1 MEIPYHRAAIGEDE
15 IAEVVDTLRSGWLT
29 TGKRT
34 RDFESAFAN
43 YVEAEHAVA
52 MNSCTAAL
60 HLALEA
66 CGVGEGD
73 AVIVPTMTFAATA
86 EVVRYL
92 GAEPVFVDCL
102 PDDGNLDP
110 AGLDAAAERAR
121 QQGRR
126 LAAVMPVHYG
136 GQACDMEAVHG
147 FAQRADGIR
156 VIEDAAH
163 CCPAHWRENET
174 AAWRSVGSG
183 SDVACFSFYANKCIT
198 TGEGGMATTN
208 DLELAER
215 MRIMSLHGLSKD
227 AWKRFSS
234 DGSPEYLI
242 LDAGYK
248 YNLTDIASALGI
260 HQLARADE
268 LRDRRRAVAGM
279 YLRKLADLDEV
290 RLPWEDDNRQHAW
303 HLFVVRLDI
312 DALTIGRREFAT
324 LLRERGITT
333 SLHWRPLHMH
343 PYYVE
348 HCGHAAEDFPNAAR
362 LHDEMISLPLFPDM
376 TEEQVDYVCATI
388 RDIVA
393 EHLKTAKAEAEA

>member
-1 MEIPYHRAAIGEDE
+1 MMEVPYHRAAIGEAE
-15 IAEVVDTLRSGWLT
+15 ISEVVATLRSGWLT

-43 YVEAEHAVA
+43 YVGAEHAVA

-60 HLALEA
+60 HLGLEA

-102 PDDGNLDP
+102 ADDGNLDP
-110 AGLDAAAERAR
+110 AGLDAAAERA
-121 QQGRR
+121 QQKGLRV
-126 LAAVMPVHYG
+126 AALMPVHYG
-136 GQACDMEAVHG
+136 GQACDMAAVQA
-147 FAQRADGIR
+147 FAEKLGQLRI
-156 VIEDAAH
+156 IEDAAH
-163 CCPAHWRENET
+163 CCPAHWRADQDSE
-174 AAWRSVGSG
+174 WQSVGSG

-198 TGEGGMATTN
+198 TGEGGMATTDN
-208 DLELAER
+208 EELADR

-242 LDAGYK
+242 LDTGYK

-268 LRDRRRAVAGM
+268 LRDRRRVVAEM
-279 YLRKLADLDEV
+279 YLQRLDDIEEV
-290 RLPWEDDNRQHAW
+290 RLPWEDENRQHAW
-303 HLFVVRLDI
+303 HLFVVRLDTTTLNI
-312 DALTIGRREFAT
+312 DRREFSR

-343 PYYVE
+343 PYYIE
-348 HCGHAAEDFPNAAR
+348 HCAHAAEDFPNAAR

-376 TEEQVDYVCATI
+376 TEEQVDYVCMAI
-388 RDIVA
+388 REIVA
-393 EHLKTAKAEAEA
+393 RHLKSSVDKT

>member
-15 IAEVVDTLRSGWLT
+15 IAEVVETLRSGWLT

-34 RDFESAFAN
+34 RDFETAFAK
-43 YVEAEHAVA
+43 YVDAEHAVA

-110 AGLDAAAERAR
+110 GGLDAAAERAQ

-136 GQACDMEAVHG
+136 GQACDMVAVHG
-147 FAQRADGIR
+147 FAERIDGLR

-163 CCPAHWRENET
+163 CCPAHWREDENSE
-174 AAWRSVGSG
+174 WRSVGSG

-198 TGEGGMATTN
+198 TGEGGMATT
-208 DLELAER
+208 DDAELADR

-268 LRDRRRAVAGM
+268 LRDRRRAVAEM
-279 YLRKLADLDEV
+279 YLQKLVDVEEV
-290 RLPWEDDNRQHAW
+290 RLPWEDKNRQHAW
-303 HLFVVRLDI
+303 HLFVVRLDV
-312 DALTIGRREFAT
+312 DTLTIDRQEFAG
-324 LLRERGITT
+324 LLRDQGITT

-376 TEEQVDYVCATI
+376 NEQQVDYVCMAI
-388 RDIVA
+388 REIVA
-393 EHLKTAKAEAEA
+393 QHLKTPAPKT